1 MEKLFEWI
9 RNITYY
15 LIFVTVAVNLLP
27 NKKYE
32 KYIRF
37 FAGMVLILLVLKPIT
52 GGLRLDD
59 TLAYYFEAISL
70 KKEAGELT
78 GKFSQMEE
86 KRLESM
92 ITGYE
97 EAVGVDLRSMAETE
111 GFGCRQVK
119 AEIDKDQESAAFGH
133 VVGVFLL
140 LVPEGAEN
148 GAAGAVTAGEGAEPV
163 KKVQE
168 VEGVKIS
175 ASEPDGGGDKG
186 QEDVRRNKQE
196 ENSRLSGLRRRIAE
210 YYDLEEQ
217 DIEIQVEDGKG

>member
-1 MEKLFEWI
+1 MSDMEQLFEWI
-9 RNITYY
+9 RSITYY
-15 LIFVTVAVNLLP
+15 LIFITVVTNLLP

-32 KYIRF
+32 KYVRF

-78 GKFSQMEE
+78 GEISKMEGQ
-86 KRLESM
+86 RLNKM
-92 ITGYE
+92 ITQYE
-97 EAVGVDLRSMAETE
+97 EAVSEDLKSMAESS
-111 GFGCRQVK
+111 GFGCRESK
-119 AEIDKDQESAAFGH
+119 AEINQDQESSRFGH
-133 VVGVFLL
+133 VVRVSMVLT
-140 LVPEGAEN
+140 PE
-148 GAAGAVTAGEGAEPV
+148 AGETEEAAVSAVEKIAPIE
-163 KKVQE
+163 KVPE
-168 VEGVKIS
+168 VEGIKITES
-175 ASEPDGGGDKG
+175 RPDNGNQK
-186 QEDVRRNKQE
+186 RQE